1 MSNNPLAETKIA
13 IARSVMDE
21 YISKLPVEI
30 QGALKNGSLKIVD
43 SVIYDQKYLAND
55 TTKELMEASDTT
67 QAGITNVNN
76 RKLEPLNYMVVT
88 GIRLLSKTISPA
100 SAGNP
105 TDAEIAAAALDTAAV
120 GILNGELDILVAGK
134 TALPRTSCRIFGN
147 TDSHEGKGY
156 YQLESPFVIAP
167 QAEIVPTLRVNA
179 AVSSGNE
186 VVRIELIGARIINA

>member
-1 MSNNPLAETKIA
+1 MNPLAETKIA

-88 GIRLLSKTISPA
+88 GIRLLSKTIAPA

>member
-186 VVRIELIGARIINA
+186 VVRIEWIGARIINA

>member
-1 MSNNPLAETKIA
+1 MNPLAETKIA
-13 IARSVMDE
+13 IARSVMEE
-21 YISKLPVEI
+21 YISKLPAEI

-67 QAGITNVNN
+67 QAGITNINN

>member
-1 MSNNPLAETKIA
+1 MNPLAETKIA

-21 YISKLPVEI
+21 FISKLPVEI

-100 SAGNP
+100 SSGNP

-156 YQLESPFVIAP
+156 YQLESPFLIAP

>member
-1 MSNNPLAETKIA
+1 
-13 IARSVMDE
+13 
-21 YISKLPVEI
+21 
-30 QGALKNGSLKIVD
+30 
-43 SVIYDQKYLAND
+43 
-55 TTKELMEASDTT
+55 MEASDTT

-186 VVRIELIGARIINA
+186 VVRIELLGARIINA

>member
-1 MSNNPLAETKIA
+1 MNPLAETKIA
-13 IARSVMDE
+13 IARSVMEE

-67 QAGITNVNN
+67 QAGITNINN

>member
-1 MSNNPLAETKIA
+1 MNPLAETKIA

-105 TDAEIAAAALDTAAV
+105 TDAEIAAAALDIAAV

>member
-1 MSNNPLAETKIA
+1 MNPLAETKIA

-43 SVIYDQKYLAND
+43 SVIYDQKCLAND

-100 SAGNP
+100 SPGNP

-120 GILNGELDILVAGK
+120 GILNGELDIMVAGK

>member
-1 MSNNPLAETKIA
+1 MNPLAETKIA

-21 YISKLPVEI
+21 YITKLPVEI

-67 QAGITNVNN
+67 QAGITNINN

>member
-1 MSNNPLAETKIA
+1 MNPLAETKIA

-186 VVRIELIGARIINA
+186 VVRIELLGARIINA

>member
-1 MSNNPLAETKIA
+1 MNPLAETKIA
-13 IARSVMDE
+13 IARSVMEE
-21 YISKLPVEI
+21 YIPKLPVEI

-76 RKLEPLNYMVVT
+76 RKLEPLNYMAVT

>member
-1 MSNNPLAETKIA
+1 MNPLAETKIA

-43 SVIYDQKYLAND
+43 SVIYDQKYLSND

>member
-120 GILNGELDILVAGK
+120 GILNGELDIVVAGK

>member
-1 MSNNPLAETKIA
+1 MNPLAETKIA

-120 GILNGELDILVAGK
+120 GILNGELDIMVAGK

>member
-1 MSNNPLAETKIA
+1 MNPLAETKIA

-88 GIRLLSKTISPA
+88 GIRLLSKTITPA

>member
-1 MSNNPLAETKIA
+1 MNPLANTKIA
-13 IARSVMDE
+13 NAKSVMEE
-21 YISKLPVEI
+21 YVSMLPTEI
-30 QGALKNGSLKIVD
+30 QAALRNKNLKIVD
-43 SVIYDQKYLAND
+43 SVLYDQKYLASD

-134 TALPRTSCRIFGN
+134 TAFPRTSCRIFAN
-147 TDSHEGKGY
+147 TDDHQGKGY
-156 YQLESPFVIAP
+156 YALESPFVIAP

-186 VVRIELIGARIINA
+186 VVRIELLGARIINA

>member
-1 MSNNPLAETKIA
+1 MNPLAETKIA
-13 IARSVMDE
+13 IARIVMDE
-21 YISKLPVEI
+21 YISKLPAEI

-67 QAGITNVNN
+67 QAGITNINN

>member
-1 MSNNPLAETKIA
+1 MNPLAETKIA

-43 SVIYDQKYLAND
+43 SVIYDQKYLAQD

>member
-1 MSNNPLAETKIA
+1 MNPLAETKIA

-21 YISKLPVEI
+21 YISKLPSDI

-88 GIRLLSKTISPA
+88 GIRLLSKTITPA

>member
-1 MSNNPLAETKIA
+1 MNPLANTKIA
-13 IARSVMDE
+13 NAKSVMEE
-21 YISKLPVEI
+21 YVSMLPSEI
-30 QGALKNGSLKIVD
+30 QAALRNKNLKIVD
-43 SVIYDQKYLAND
+43 SVLYDQKYLASD

-134 TALPRTSCRIFGN
+134 TAFPRTSCRIFAN
-147 TDSHEGKGY
+147 TDDHHGKGY
-156 YQLESPFVIAP
+156 YALESPFVIAP
-167 QAEIVPTLRVNA
+167 QSEVVPTLRVNA

-186 VVRIELIGARIINA
+186 VVRIELLGARIINA

>member
-1 MSNNPLAETKIA
+1 MNPLAETKIA

-120 GILNGELDILVAGK
+120 GILNGELDIVVAGK

-186 VVRIELIGARIINA
+186 VVRIELLGARIINA

>member
-1 MSNNPLAETKIA
+1 MNPLAETKIA

-43 SVIYDQKYLAND
+43 SVIYDQKYLAQD

-186 VVRIELIGARIINA
+186 VVRIELLGARIINA

>member
-1 MSNNPLAETKIA
+1 MNPLAETKIA

-21 YISKLPVEI
+21 YITKLPVEI
-30 QGALKNGSLKIVD
+30 QGALKNESLKIVD

-67 QAGITNVNN
+67 QAGITNINN

-186 VVRIELIGARIINA
+186 VVRIELLGARIINA

>member
-1 MSNNPLAETKIA
+1 MNPLAETKIA

-30 QGALKNGSLKIVD
+30 QGALKDRSLKIVD

-67 QAGITNVNN
+67 QAGITNINN